1 MTRWLL
7 PVLAAL
13 GLLPGIA
20 SASAPAQ
27 HAVASGVYG
36 PQTDNQGWVAW
47 TPDPPNFET
56 APAPG
61 RVVVFHE
68 ASGRRSMVVLPRTCG
83 AVSVADGSH
92 GRFLIDCS
100 EQSQSV
106 SHTFVLDAHSLKVK
120 EVPGAEQ
127 CLNYNR
133 IGRYWLEGVD
143 CNSAHQVVVF
153 TDWRFGGAPTSEGN
167 ELGEIRPPRDLDSP
181 GLRQAGPATSAFALD
196 GRYLF
201 ESRPRGLVLSR
212 PGHADTLLS
221 RCSITC
227 SPIAVRAGL
236 AVWLD
241 RGATF
246 AYIMRTRRQ
255 VSWRFPASSG
265 VIGVTARRVY
275 TTRPNG
281 NYGRVDLASF
291 RWRR

>member
-1 MTRWLL
+1 MTRWL
-7 PVLAAL
+7 VLVIAAL
-13 GLLPGIA
+13 ALLPGIA

-27 HAVASGVYG
+27 HPVARGVYA

-47 TPDPPNFET
+47 SPDPPNYET
-56 APAPG
+56 PPAPG
-61 RVVVFHE
+61 RVVVLEE
-68 ASGRRSMVVLPRTCG
+68 ATGRRATVVLPRTC
-83 AVSVADGSH
+83 AFVYVPDGSH

-100 EQSQSV
+100 EQSRSV
-106 SHTFVLDAHSLKVK
+106 SHTFVLDARTLRVR
-120 EVPGAEQ
+120 EVPGAKP
-127 CLNYNR
+127 CLNYDR

-143 CNSAHQVVVF
+143 CNSVHRVVVF
-153 TDWRFGGAPTSEGN
+153 TDWRFGGAPTTDGN
-167 ELGEIRPPRDLDSP
+167 ELGEIRPPRDLDTP

-201 ESRPRGLVLSR
+201 ETRPRGLVLRR
-212 PGHADTLLS
+212 PGHAEGLLS
-221 RCSITC
+221 RCTFTC

-246 AYIMRTRRQ
+246 AYIMRTRRA
-255 VSWRFPASSG
+255 VSWRLPASSG
-265 VIGVTARRVY
+265 VVGVTARRVY
-275 TTRPNG
+275 TARPNG